1 MIYLSFQE
9 AIAIAERIRATPDA
23 EMQRAATGLS
33 LQAICSLAILAH
45 QLDDLARAAA
55 EHVARPRD
63 LEAWAT
69 LQEHLVR
76 AAYLPLPNSSASQE
90 PGHGQS

>member
-1 MIYLSFQE
+1 MIYLTFQE
-9 AIAIAERIRATPDA
+9 ALAVAERIRATPDA
-23 EMQRAATGLS
+23 EMPRAATGLS

-63 LEAWAT
+63 LEAWEA
-69 LQEHLVR
+69 LQEHLIR
-76 AAYLPLPNSSASQE
+76 ARYLPLTQSPASQE